1 VPNIHDWISSS
12 LLTPLLDVIDAQIE
26 RLCAEIDLDPS
37 LTDAWLD
44 DVESLM
50 GLGFV
55 ACQQFLVSTYRRF
68 GDDKWVL
75 LAKGPQH
82 LSGVSYAKVVNAA
95 ANFWKHQGEWV
106 AGSEGGQE
114 ASTRAVLDKL
124 FSTRK
129 EYVLGNVLRA
139 LVKPEDARFARLVPW
154 LERWRDSLA
163 AGT

>member
-1 VPNIHDWISSS
+1 MPNIHDWLASS
-12 LLTPLLDVIDAQIE
+12 LLTPLLDVIDVQIE
-26 RLCAEIDLDPS
+26 RLWAEIHLDPS

-44 DVESLM
+44 DVESLT

-55 ACQQFLVSTYRRF
+55 ACQQFLVSTYKRF
-68 GDDKWVL
+68 EDSKGRS

-82 LSGVSYAKVVNAA
+82 PSGPSYAQVVDAA
-95 ANFWKHQGEWV
+95 ANFWKHQGEWIP
-106 AGSEGGQE
+106 GKEEKQE
-114 ASTRAVLDKL
+114 ANTSAVLDKL

-129 EYVLGNVLRA
+129 EYVLGNVLHA